1 MFKHKCVSP
10 LRPTKTPM
18 EQYRNRQAYTNTK
31 GIGRDPFMGFMKKDG
46 TENFNFIGGTMEIT
60 YDRFENTEA
69 GAGPK
74 KYKMVRVYG
83 TKDDGTEYSTQFFAS
98 NKDLKGQVEGLT
110 KGSRVNVK
118 LKKNGQY
125 WNPVG
130 FETIESPKA
139 QTPQVSGGG
148 ACACNP
154 RLDNLK
160 VAIEILGNKAPDI
173 DDFEYLEGAAA
184 LADLV
189 NDYVNEAGA
198 FQFQKD
204 TSEGIPEEE
213 EDEIA

>member
-10 LRPTKTPM
+10 LKSTKTAID
-18 EQYRNRQAYTNTK
+18 QYRNSQVYTNRK
-31 GIGRDPFMGFMKKDG
+31 GIGDPFLGG
-46 TENFNFIGGTMEIT
+46 GVNENFKFIGGTMEIT
-60 YDRFENTEA
+60 FDRFENTEA

-74 KYKMVRVYG
+74 KYKMIRVYG

-110 KGSRVNVK
+110 KGSRVNIK

-125 WNPVG
+125 WNPTG
-130 FETIESPKA
+130 FETIEPPKT
-139 QTPQVSGGG
+139 QSPQVSGGGG